1 MGIRFNALL
10 GALAGKSQFFAS
22 VFEDEAE
29 IMRNIF
35 FGLGASLALGLS
47 APLLAQVGTSQSD
60 QAQQYLSNQAQ
71 TGQTGQPAS
80 PTESAPMIPTLQD
93 IRSPLT
99 TIVNRPSG
107 TQAGTG
113 ATAAG
118 TAPAPGARTAF
129 PGTDLQ
135 QRIREFEFDELQQ
148 EVQAERRE
156 RNEFQKFLM
165 QSTGRDLPIFGQNLF
180 RAVPSTFAPV
190 DNVPVTPDYVI
201 GPGDEIQIRAWGQI
215 DVDFNAVVDREGAIH
230 VPKVGVISVAGV
242 KASDLPAYLKTVFGR
257 TFRNF
262 QLTATLGKLRSIQVF
277 VVGQAKR
284 PGTYTVSSLSTLV
297 TAVFAAGGP
306 STKGSMRSIQLKRGT
321 RVVADF
327 DLYDLIVSG
336 DKSKDVSLLPGDVIY
351 IPPAGPLAA
360 VTGSVKVPAVYELKP
375 NTALFDLFRWAGG
388 LATTAAGQ
396 KATVERIED
405 HRAQTVEEFPLDM
418 SGLSRSIR
426 DGDLVTVYSVVPRFD
441 NVVVLRGNVAQPG
454 RFPWREGMRV
464 RDLIPDREALLSRD
478 YWLKRNQAVGLE
490 DSVAA
495 ILRQQSATGTRLT
508 IDDLYQRRKREGD
521 IDPTVGDTIRRIQTE
536 SEAAKFLDPSQA
548 SSTAQAASAAQISTA
563 AQSLQDQ
570 RKDEL
575 AKLEAAK
582 ADSLRLVNQIKPSQR
597 EVNWD
602 YAVVERIN
610 RNDLTTSLIPF
621 NLAKAVIDA
630 DAEQNVLLQPGDIVT
645 VFSKEDVKVPVS
657 KQTQYVRL
665 EGEFNSSGVHQ
676 IMPGETL
683 RQVVARIGGLTAN
696 AYLFGSQFTREST
709 RLSQEKTLAEAL
721 YRLEKDMQRF
731 NSLRAQNVTSP
742 EDAASLQQQAVNQ
755 QNLLTRL
762 RQIRPIGR
770 VVLELPETAQ
780 AKDLPDMPLED
791 GDRFVVPPPPSMVS
805 VVGSVYGE
813 SSFVYK
819 PDKRVAD
826 YLVQAGGPT
835 KAADQGS
842 MYVLRAD
849 GSVKSKRQEGLFTAS
864 LEGSRLMPGDAI
876 VVPEELDRTTIT
888 RSLKDI
894 SQIFYQFGLGAAA
907 IAVLKQSL

>member
-1 MGIRFNALL
+1 MRKTIFLIGTCL
-10 GALAGKSQFFAS
+10 GF
-22 VFEDEAE
+22 
-29 IMRNIF
+29 
-35 FGLGASLALGLS
+35 GLS
-47 APLLAQVGTSQSD
+47 APLSAQVGTPQAD
-60 QAQQYLSNQAQ
+60 QAQQYLSNQGQ
-71 TGQTGQPAS
+71 TGQTPSSATSSEGAPA
-80 PTESAPMIPTLQD
+80 IPSLQD

-99 TIVNRPSG
+99 TIQSRPAG
-107 TQAGTG
+107 TQGGTG
-113 ATAAG
+113 AAAG
-118 TAPAPGARTAF
+118 GTALAPGARTTF
-129 PGTDLQ
+129 PGTDLS

-156 RNEFQKFLM
+156 RNEFQKFVM
-165 QSTGRDLPIFGQNLF
+165 ESTGRDLPIFGQNLF

-215 DVDFNAVVDREGAIH
+215 DVDVTAVVDREGAIS
-230 VPKVGVISVAGV
+230 VPKIGVISVAGV
-242 KASDLPAYLKTVFGR
+242 RASDLPAYIKTVFGR

-262 QLTATLGKLRSIQVF
+262 QLTATLGRLRAIQVF

-306 STKGSMRSIQLKRGT
+306 STKGSMRSIQLKRGN

-336 DKSKDVSLLPGDVIY
+336 DKSKDAPLLPGDVIY
-351 IPPAGPLAA
+351 IPPAGPMVA
-360 VTGSVKVPAVYELKP
+360 VTGSVKVPAVYELKQ
-375 NTALFDLFRWAGG
+375 NAVLFDLFRWAGG
-388 LATTAAGQ
+388 LGTTAAGQ

-405 HRAQTVEEFPLDM
+405 HKAQTVEEFPLDM
-418 SGLSRSIR
+418 SGLSRPIR

-441 NVVVLRGNVAQPG
+441 NAVVLRGNVAQPG

-478 YWLKRNQAVGLE
+478 YWVKRNQVVGLD
-490 DSVAA
+490 DSVAS
-495 ILRQQSATGTRLT
+495 ILSQQSATGTRLT
-508 IDDLYQRRKREGD
+508 VQDLNQRRKPQGELD
-521 IDPTVGDTIRRIQTE
+521 ATVGDTIHRVQTE
-536 SEAAKFLDPSQA
+536 SEAAKFLDPTQV
-548 SSTAQAASAAQISTA
+548 SSTARASSAAQISSA

-570 RKDEL
+570 RQDEL
-575 AKLEAAK
+575 ARLDAAK

-621 NLAKAVIDA
+621 NLAKAVIDG
-630 DAEQNVLLQPGDIVT
+630 DPGNNVLLQPGDIVT
-645 VFSKEDVKVPVS
+645 VFSKEDIKVPIS
-657 KQTQYVRL
+657 KQTQYIRL

-683 RQVVARIGGLTAN
+683 RQLVARAGGLTPN
-696 AYLFGSQFTREST
+696 AYVFGAQFTREST
-709 RLSQEKTLAEAL
+709 RLAQEKTLAEAL

-731 NSLRAQNVTSP
+731 NALRAQNVTSP
-742 EDAASLQQQAVNQ
+742 EDAASLQQQAANQ

-819 PDKRVAD
+819 PDKRVGD
-826 YLVQAGGPT
+826 YLTQAGGTT
-835 KAADQGS
+835 KSADEGS
-842 MYVLRAD
+842 IYVLRAD
-849 GSVKSKRQEGLFTAS
+849 GSVKSKRQDGFFTAS

-888 RSLKDI
+888 RALKDI

-907 IAVLKQSL
+907 IKVLRQ